1 MNFFGVGVL
10 EVVLVAVVAVIVLG
24 PERMPEA
31 AVQLARAIRHLR
43 GFATSATSQLRS
55 ELEELTR
62 DYEEVRRELQDFRQ
76 SVRKDMTAVTEQ
88 VSRTLLDAQPLIEPG
103 GEPPPEQPQPEG
115 PAKS

>member
-10 EVVLVAVVAVIVLG
+10 ELVLVAVVAVIVLG

-55 ELEELTR
+55 ELEEQTR
-62 DYEEVRRELQDFRQ
+62 DYEEVRRELQFRYIR
-76 SVRKDMTAVTEQ
+76 SVDEISGIALVREEA
-88 VSRTLLDAQPLIEPG
+88 LLPR
-103 GEPPPEQPQPEG
+103 EG
-115 PAKS
+115 R